1 MKIPF
6 LIKKIVF
13 PLSEF
18 MIKEYNKKDLKIVYQ
33 QI

>member
-1 MKIPF
+1 MKNPF
-6 LIKKIVF
+6 LINIFVF